1 MAVAAWAFSPIS
13 ESRAY
18 SLIVAH
24 GLSSSEARGIL
35 PDQGMNLCLLPWEMD
50 SSH

>member
-1 MAVAAWAFSPIS
+1 MAVAARAFSLVL
-13 ESRAY
+13 ESRGY
-18 SLIVAH
+18 SVVVAH

-35 PDQGMNLCLLPWEMD
+35 PDQGMNLCLLHSEVD